1 MKRYQSYLGLLV
13 IGVLVVLF
21 LLVGNPQWYGPS
33 AIAPAPEGMVLIP
46 AGAFLMGTDDRQA
59 PSTERP
65 AHRVELRA
73 FYMDATEVTNQQFA
87 EFVRQTGYVTL
98 AEQKPDWEQMKAQL
112 PPGAPPP
119 APEMLVPGSLVFR
132 PTDQA
137 VDLRD
142 PSAWWRW
149 TPGACW
155 KHPEGPGSTLKGLD
169 QQPVVHIGWAD
180 AVEFAKW
187 AGKRL
192 PTEAEWEYAARGGA
206 EQQKFPWGNNEPT
219 EADPRANIW
228 QGTFPHLNSK
238 IDGYVGVAPVRKF
251 APNGY
256 GLYDMPGNA
265 WEWCSDW
272 YDVAAYRG
280 LGNQLLKNPTG
291 PNMSNDPSE
300 PNTPKRVIRGGSYL
314 CHISYCESYRVSARR
329 GTATDTSLGHLGFRC
344 VKDIASPR

>member
-1 MKRYQSYLGLLV
+1 
-13 IGVLVVLF
+13 
-21 LLVGNPQWYGPS
+21 
-33 AIAPAPEGMVLIP
+33 
-46 AGAFLMGTDDRQA
+46 
-59 PSTERP
+59 
-65 AHRVELRA
+65 
-73 FYMDATEVTNQQFA
+73 
-87 EFVRQTGYVTL
+87 
-98 AEQKPDWEQMKAQL
+98 
-112 PPGAPPP
+112 
-119 APEMLVPGSLVFR
+119 
-132 PTDQA
+132 
-137 VDLRD
+137 
-142 PSAWWRW
+142 
-149 TPGACW
+149 ACW

-219 EADPRANIW
+219 ETEPRANLW
-228 QGTFPHLNSK
+228 QGQFPHLNTK
-238 IDGYVGVAPVRKF
+238 LDGYVGVAPVRKF

-280 LGNQLLKNPTG
+280 LGNQLLKNPIG

-344 VKDIASPR
+344 VKDTASPR